1 MQAKAQH
8 IRGFLQGSDAV
19 AALLLELQRREALLE
34 RVRSLLPASIAP
46 HCTQA
51 TLEHGQ
57 LTLSCDSPTW
67 VDRLR
72 FLSPQFLPALAEQGE
87 PVATCRVRAQ
97 PLSGARQEAAQQSP
111 TLGSGDRGNVTATKS
126 GAITALE
133 DTAAALGD
141 TPLAASLRRLAGS
154 LRCVR

>member
-19 AALLLELQRREALLE
+19 AALLLELRRREALLE
-34 RVRSLLPASIAP
+34 RVRSLLPASIAR

-51 TLEHGQ
+51 TLEDGQ

-72 FLSPQFLPALAEQGE
+72 FLSPQFLPTLAEQGE

-97 PLSGARQEAAQQSP
+97 PISGAIQDAAQQSP
-111 TLGSGDRGNVTATKS
+111 PFESANPGNATGAQS
-126 GAITALE
+126 GAVRALE